1 MAAFTTTVSVIGI
14 NGVWNSTI
22 GGQVGVS
29 TATSVVTLTCGD
41 ASRVVLT
48 GYNPSGIDNITCT
61 MTASTSPDRAVA
73 CKGNK
78 VLTTGIASSS
88 YFMIANLESNWF
100 QSTANT
106 LIFTFSTA
114 IMVMACELTSTRFI

>member
-41 ASRVVLT
+41 ASKVVLT
-48 GYNPSGIDNITCT
+48 GYNPTNVDDITCT

-73 CKGNK
+73 CRGNK
-78 VLTTGIASSS
+78 VLTTAIASSS
-88 YFMIANLESNWF
+88 YFMIGNLESNWF

>member
-29 TATSVVTLTCGD
+29 TATSVVTLTCAD
-41 ASRVVLT
+41 ASKVVLT
-48 GYNPSGIDNITCT
+48 GYNPTSIDDITCT
-61 MTASTSPDRAVA
+61 LTASTSPDRAVA
-73 CKGNK
+73 CKGNL
-78 VLTTGIASSS
+78 VITTAIASSS
-88 YFMIANLESNWF
+88 YFMIGNLESNWV

-114 IMVMACELTSTRFI
+114 VMVMACELTSTRYK